1 MGQTKAPHRDLTFTC
16 PRRHTIHDSH
26 EGRIMLI
33 LTRKENEAFLIGG
46 NIRVVVTKVRRVG
59 QVKLG
64 IEAPEDVKV
73 VREELIETEHLPSTG
88 TPSGRAKST

>member
-1 MGQTKAPHRDLTFTC
+1 
-16 PRRHTIHDSH
+16 
-26 EGRIMLI
+26 MLI

-46 NIRVVVTKVRRVG
+46 DIRVVVAKVQVG

-64 IEAPEDVKV
+64 IEAPKDVKV

-88 TPSGRAKST
+88 TPSGRAEST